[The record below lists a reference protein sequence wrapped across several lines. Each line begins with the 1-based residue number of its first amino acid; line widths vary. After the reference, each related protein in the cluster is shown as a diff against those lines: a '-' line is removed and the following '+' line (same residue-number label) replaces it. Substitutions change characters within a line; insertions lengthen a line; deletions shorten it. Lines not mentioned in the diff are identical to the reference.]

1 MKKIILTLLI
11 TIGLLSLGAISL
23 QATSFLS
30 GWGVSYGNW
39 DVDANAKG
47 LDYINYY
54 VEDYV
59 GPPNGQVGPGYGGQ
73 NFDVE
78 AVYYGLDDS
87 YAYFA
92 IVTGFRPEGW
102 LGYLPGDIAIDF
114 GNDGVYDYGI
124 DVDNNG
130 NLRFGNIGWEN
141 TSIYWGGVSNPW
153 RISSSG
159 NSVGLGP
166 GNFSYGLFSGRY
178 AIEAKVAKNLLSNEL
193 GPYHIHWTM
202 ECGNDA
208 GDLYGVA
215 PVPEPSTLILM
226 GSGLLGLG
234 FLRRTRRWGKKKKV

>member
-1 MKKIILTLLI
+1 MKRTILTLLI
-11 TIGLLSLGAISL
+11 TIGLISLGAISL
-23 QATSFLS
+23 QATSFLTS
-30 GWGVSYGNW
+30 WGVSYGNW

-47 LDYINYY
+47 LDYVNYY
-54 VEDYV
+54 VEDW
-59 GPPNGQVGPGYGGQ
+59 NGNPANDQVGPGYGGQ

-78 AVYYGLDDS
+78 AVYYGLDNS

-92 IVTGFRPEGW
+92 IVTGFPISG
-102 LGYLPGDIAIDF
+102 LQGYDPGDIAIDF
-114 GNDGVYDYGI
+114 GNDGNYDYGI
-124 DVDNNG
+124 DIDNNG
-130 NLRFGNIGWEN
+130 DLHSSNIGWEN

-153 RISSSG
+153 RVLSSD
-159 NSVGLGP
+159 NSNGIDG
-166 GNFSYGLFSGRY
+166 FHYGDFDGRY
-178 AIEAKVAKNLLSNEL
+178 SIEAKIARSQLNNEL

-234 FLRRTRRWGKKKKV
+234 FLRRTRRWGKKKK